1 MQDIYV
7 TSAGDTW
14 DSIAYTLFGDEKYMQ
29 QLMQANWD
37 LLDILVFPANQ
48 VILVP
53 KIPISTENELDQPS
67 WRSVDSSGDP
77 LFTDED
83 LEVSADG

>member
-1 MQDIYV
+1 MQDIYL
-7 TSAGDTW
+7 TSPGDTW
-14 DSIAYTLFGDEKYMQ
+14 ESNAYKLFGDEKYMQ

-67 WRSVDSSGDP
+67 WRNVDSSGDP

>member
-7 TSAGDTW
+7 TSARDTW
-14 DSIAYTLFGDEKYMQ
+14 DSIAYKRFGDEKYMQ

-67 WRSVDSSGDP
+67 WRNVDSSGDP